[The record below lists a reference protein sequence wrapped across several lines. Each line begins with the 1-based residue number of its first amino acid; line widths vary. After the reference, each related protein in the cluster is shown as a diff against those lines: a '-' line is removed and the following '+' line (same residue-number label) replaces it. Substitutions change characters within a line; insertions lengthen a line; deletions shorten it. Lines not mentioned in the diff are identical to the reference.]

1 MKVIDFSDDEE
12 SLEEGHNEDAAGQSE
27 ATKGGES
34 REKDSR
40 SRRGTRKRSRSSSEE
55 SAEDSES
62 QSSSSSVGSWDSQTK
77 AVKAAKEKGGAGFVS
92 SDGSPQPR
100 RKRRFAQVS
109 SSSSEEEEDSGEVH
123 EGQRRSD
130 SDDSPETRARKVA
143 ALFEGEDDSSSSPQS
158 LEDHDGKEEDGK
170 GECAVDLSNVGGDV
184 VRAVADKNAEMVEK
198 SAIPAKDAPAG
209 TGGEDE
215 LKKSDPV
222 GARPSLGLHPDV
234 SHREFF
240 NE

>member
-1 MKVIDFSDDEE
+1 M
-12 SLEEGHNEDAAGQSE
+12 EEGHNDDAAGQSE

-77 AVKAAKEKGGAGFVS
+77 AVKAAKEKGGAGFAS

-100 RKRRFAQVS
+100 RRRRLTQVS
-109 SSSSEEEEDSGEVH
+109 SSSSEEEEEDSSEVD
-123 EGQRRSD
+123 EGPRRSD
-130 SDDSPETRARKVA
+130 SVDSPEARARKVA
-143 ALFEGEDDSSSSPQS
+143 ALFEGDDDSSSSPQS

-170 GECAVDLSNVGGDV
+170 GECAVDSSNVGGDV